1 MLWQRRAPA
10 LQFGNVQEGEPVGE
24 QGVEAVARDLVAPV
38 GEFVGGDDV
47 GAVGED
53 GVDGGAGGAAPVF
66 DVWIGLVR
74 VEVAFALCGVLT
86 FVKK

>member
-24 QGVEAVARDLVAPV
+24 QGIEAVTRDLVAPV

-66 DVWIGLVR
+66 DVWVGLVG
-74 VEVAFALCGVLT
+74 VEAAFACAGV
-86 FVKK
+86 